1 MKFTKEESLK
11 YFQERNNIFNNLRDL
26 NLLNSRSNRL
36 NSLLEG
42 YCMIIGFAV
51 IKKDLFDPANELKRQ
66 IKKSKEKGKGRKQRI
81 LLKIQ
86 KNNLNMKI

>member
-1 MKFTKEESLK
+1 
-11 YFQERNNIFNNLRDL
+11 
-26 NLLNSRSNRL
+26 
-36 NSLLEG
+36 
-42 YCMIIGFAV
+42 MIIGFAV